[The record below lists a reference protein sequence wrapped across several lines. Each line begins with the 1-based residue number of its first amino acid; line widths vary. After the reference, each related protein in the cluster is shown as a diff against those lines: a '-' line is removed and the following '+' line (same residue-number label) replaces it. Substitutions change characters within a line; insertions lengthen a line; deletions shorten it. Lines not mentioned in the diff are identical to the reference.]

1 VESPHYD
8 LAVIGSGPAG
18 QKAAV
23 AAAKIG
29 KKVAVIDRPS
39 RLGGASLQT
48 GTIPSKTLREGIL
61 YLTGFRQ
68 RSFYGRNYTLK
79 EDISVQDLALRVNT
93 VKSRQGEVVRAQLK
107 RNGIVI
113 LDGLARFAD
122 PHTLNI
128 EGRDGKQSAVTADFI
143 LIACGSRP
151 AHNPKVPVDGRRIL
165 DSDQVLG
172 MERLNRDVIVVGAG
186 VIGLEYASMAAA
198 LGTKVTLVEQRDV
211 ILDFV
216 DREILEALI
225 YTLRQSGTT
234 FRLGETVA
242 SVTLEDDDRVLACL
256 ESGKEIRA
264 DALLYAVGRQ
274 TNADTLNLE
283 GAGLT
288 ADPRGRIAVNESY
301 QTAVPHIY
309 AAGDVIGFP
318 SLASTSMEQGRI
330 ASHHMFGVRDE
341 TPPAALPYGIYTV
354 PEISMVGKTEEE
366 LTHSKTPYEVGRAR
380 FEELAKGQM
389 LGADQGLL
397 KILFD
402 PKSHR
407 VLGVHVFG
415 DQASELIH
423 IGQAVLSLGAP
434 LEYFRQTVFN
444 YPTLAEAYKVAAL
457 DGFNR
462 IERARAGR

>member
-1 VESPHYD
+1 MDTPRYD

-29 KKVAVIDRPS
+29 KKVAVIDRPGK
-39 RLGGASLQT
+39 LGGASLQT

-107 RNGIVI
+107 RNGIDI
-113 LDGLARFAD
+113 LEGIARFSG
-122 PHTLNI
+122 PHALNI
-128 EGRDGKQSAVTADFI
+128 EGQEGTRPVSADFI

-151 AHNPKVPVDGRRIL
+151 AHHPRVPVDGRRIL

-172 MERLNRDVIVVGAG
+172 LERLNREVIVVGAG
-186 VIGLEYASMAAA
+186 VIGLEYTSMAAA
-198 LGTKVTLVEQRDV
+198 LGTKVTLVEQRET

-216 DREILEALI
+216 DREIVEALI
-225 YTLRQSGTT
+225 YVLRQCGTT
-234 FRLGETVA
+234 LRLGETVA
-242 SVTLEDDDRVLACL
+242 SVGLEGDDRVLACL

-274 TNADTLNLE
+274 TNADTVNLE
-283 GAGLT
+283 AAGLA

-318 SLASTSMEQGRI
+318 SLASTSMEQGRL

-366 LTHSKTPYEVGRAR
+366 LTRAKTPYEVGRAR

-389 LGADQGLL
+389 LGADLGLL

-402 PKSHR
+402 PKSLR
-407 VLGVHVFG
+407 VLGVHVIG
-415 DQASELIH
+415 DQASELVH
-423 IGQAVLSLGAP
+423 IGQAVLSLGAT
-434 LEYFRQTVFN
+434 LDYFRQTVFN

-462 IERARAGR
+462 IDRARAGR